1 MDLFDQANGEPHNL
15 LPFDGRVLYYGR
27 VVSSHKADRYLY
39 DLLENIAWKHD
50 EVVIHGKRIVTR
62 RKVAWHCDR
71 AFAYTYSNSTRYAS
85 PWNDT
90 LLALKAI
97 VEQQTGYCYN
107 ACLLN
112 LYHSGEEGMAWHSD
126 DEVELVPQGA
136 IASLSFGAERKFSF
150 RHKASRQTTSVIL
163 EHGSVL
169 VMAGATQT
177 YWQHSLPAS
186 RQVRQPR
193 INLTFRCMRAG

>member
-1 MDLFDQANGEPHNL
+1 VDLFDEVDGEPHNL

-27 VVSSHKADRYLY
+27 VVSSHEADRYLS

-62 RKVAWHCDR
+62 RKIAWHGDK
-71 AFAYTYSNSTRYAS
+71 AFAYSYSNSTRYAS
-85 PWNDT
+85 PWNAT

-112 LYHSGEEGMAWHSD
+112 LYHSGDEGMAWHSD

-136 IASLSFGAERKFSF
+136 IASLSFGAERKFAF
-150 RHKASRQTTSVIL
+150 RHKASRKATSVIL

-193 INLTFRCMRAG
+193 INLTFRCMRDG